1 MENNQ
6 NSTSPGKTLLIV
18 DDEFGVLEVLEFILK
33 DSGYTVVS
41 ALNGREAL
49 ARLQETKPDLAIIDF
64 MMPILDG
71 NEVIKAMRADDKLRD
86 IPIILTSALP
96 ERTIRERCA
105 GFDIFLRKPYK
116 TERLME
122 EIAKLL
128 ERPSVPPIRGIAH

>member
-6 NSTSPGKTLLIV
+6 NSSPAGKTLLIV

-96 ERTIRERCA
+96 ER
-105 GFDIFLRKPYK
+105 
-116 TERLME
+116 
-122 EIAKLL
+122 
-128 ERPSVPPIRGIAH
+128 